1 MRKQKNRQAMKDIVK
16 PVQPSLRTSL
26 ILSFKSLKQNIF
38 RFIFITLFFCIS
50 LVFATTTI
58 NLYYS
63 NSNNQY
69 AQYQLDYN
77 NKYVSVSQKS
87 TLYNQAIQS
96 SLFQLE
102 STNYTKEI
110 SNLSDQFKVYRS
122 FDINFPIDEQ
132 MKDTLPVY
140 LTNKVDHLIIVNDR
154 NSLPKFQTIVN
165 TEKRTIQCYI
175 TDMVADSLIACHYF
189 ADYECLGCKQTIDTP
204 DQCPICGASA
214 DKIISHSEESY
225 EKYFP
230 NKTLK
235 LPGCNIPM
243 YIEGIIDTDY
253 EEFIDKDLNDPNV
266 YASYKD
272 NLNYYNAIFMTK
284 NNYVDANNENQF
296 VSTNNIAYTYDDF
309 IYRSFGT
316 TQVIESIKCLSYTN
330 DEEMVILKGHEPQK
344 PLTDQSLQQ
353 IAVSKGFY
361 EKYFTQ
367 LLEDA
372 EFKADGITGDGSS
385 YIDPD
390 TQTQAVFSFYG
401 FQRII
406 TSFGCR
412 VVGVVD
418 EEEPAIYFC
427 NPSECD
433 DFYNYL
439 KSSYSNYDDIYKE
452 LGGKLLISITDDA
465 SANTS
470 LYQLLLDRKLNI
482 DNLSFVKLQ
491 VVNEF
496 IDNNLILFLG
506 LFFALCL
513 FSILMI
519 FNFVV
524 ITIKNSTKDIGIYM
538 SLGMNGFK
546 IAWIYLFQI
555 LLVSFIAFV
564 ISIIGSTIFLKLLDY
579 RLSETASTL
588 IHTYY
593 GVSLPPIDF
602 DIFKLTTNGFI
613 ISLVI
618 AFATPLITVSIP
630 LINLS
635 RKKPID
641 VIKLS

>member
-1 MRKQKNRQAMKDIVK
+1 MSKKAKKQSMKDVVK

-26 ILSFKSLKQNIF
+26 ILSFKSLKQNLF
-38 RFIFITLFFCIS
+38 RFIFITVFFCIS

-63 NSNNQY
+63 NSTNQY

-87 TLYNQAIQS
+87 TLYNQSIQS
-96 SLFQLE
+96 HLFQIE

-110 SNLSDQFKVYRS
+110 TNLSKDFKVYRS
-122 FDINFPIDEQ
+122 FKIDFPIDEK
-132 MKDTLPVY
+132 MDDTLPIY
-140 LTNKVDHLIIVNDR
+140 LTNKVDNLIIVNDTR
-154 NSLPKFQTIVN
+154 SLPKFQPIIN
-165 TEKRTIQCYI
+165 AERRTPSCYI
-175 TDMVADSLIACHYF
+175 TDMVADSLITCHYF
-189 ADYECLGCKQTIDTP
+189 DNSGSKNYADYF
-204 DQCPICGASA
+204 S
-214 DKIISHSEESY
+214 
-225 EKYFP
+225 

-235 LPGCNIPM
+235 IPGCNIPM
-243 YIEGIIDTDY
+243 YIEGVIDTDY
-253 EEFIDKDLNDPNV
+253 EEFITKDLNNPNV
-266 YASYKD
+266 YASYID

-296 VSTNNIAYTYDDF
+296 VSTNNISYTYDDF

-316 TQVIESIKCLSYTN
+316 TQIIENIKCLSYTN
-330 DEEMVILKGHEPQK
+330 DEEMVLLKGHEPQK

-372 EFKADGITGDGSS
+372 EFRADGVSGDGSS

-406 TSFGCR
+406 TNFGCR
-412 VVGVVD
+412 IVGVID

-427 NPSECD
+427 NPTECD

-439 KSSYSNYDDIYKE
+439 KASYSNYDDIYQE
-452 LGGKLLISITDDA
+452 LGGNLLISITDDA
-465 SANTS
+465 NTNAA
-470 LYQLLLDRKLNI
+470 LYELLLDRKVTIN
-482 DNLSFVKLQ
+482 NLSFVKLQ

-546 IAWIYLFQI
+546 IACIYLFQI
-555 LLVSFIAFV
+555 LLVSLISFV

-579 RLSETASTL
+579 NLSETASTL

-593 GVSLPPIDF
+593 GISLPPIDF
-602 DIFKLTTNGFI
+602 DIFKLTFNGFI
-613 ISLVI
+613 ISLII
-618 AFATPLITVSIP
+618 AFVTPLITVSIP

-641 VIKLS
+641 VIKIS